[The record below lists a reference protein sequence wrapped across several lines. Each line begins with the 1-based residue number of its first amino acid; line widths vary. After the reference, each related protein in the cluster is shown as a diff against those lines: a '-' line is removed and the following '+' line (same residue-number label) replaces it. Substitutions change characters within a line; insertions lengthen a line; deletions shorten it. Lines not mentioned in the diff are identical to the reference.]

1 MIHFS
6 RYRAITVFSS
16 MALMVIFYLITFLK
30 YGGFERSITF
40 NGGIRISIL
49 LPSDMNRD
57 TLEKAAIAIGIPTP
71 QVKLTSAHNNQYD
84 LEVGPAAKEL
94 LEKQVH
100 ANGDKKADSGIGA
113 IVEERLLAQL
123 KLPARSITARETMAA
138 SYGDELWGIAT
149 KSLLACIGLI
159 GIYLALRFHFSFAL
173 GAALSLVHDV
183 FLTIGFIG
191 VARIEPSIPVVAAV
205 LTIVGYSI
213 NDTIV
218 IFDRIRKNAEDHA
231 QMSSKVIM
239 DSAMSQTL
247 SRTLVTS
254 ILTLISM
261 LSLLMGG
268 AETLHDFAVVLI
280 FGIIMGTYSSIFIA
294 AHSVQYYE
302 ELVARFKR

>member
-6 RYRAITVFSS
+6 KYRAITVFSS
-16 MALMVIFYLITFLK
+16 MALMVGLYVVTFGV
-30 YGGFERSITF
+30 YGGFEKSITF
-40 NGGIRISIL
+40 NGGIRISIV

-57 TLEKAAIAIGIPTP
+57 TLEKAALAIGIPSPT
-71 QVKLTSAHNNQYD
+71 VKLTSAHNNQYD
-84 LEVGPAAKEL
+84 LEVGPTAKEA
-94 LEKQVH
+94 LEKQMLEGT
-100 ANGDKKADSGIGA
+100 NKKVDSGVGA
-113 IVEERLLAQL
+113 LVEERLLAHL
-123 KLPARSITARETMAA
+123 KLPARSVTARETMAA

-159 GIYLALRFHFSFAL
+159 GVYLALRFHFSFAL
-173 GAALSLVHDV
+173 GAALSLIHDV

-239 DSAMSQTL
+239 DAAMTQTL

-268 AETLHDFAVVLI
+268 AESLRDFAIVLI
-280 FGIIMGTYSSIFIA
+280 FGIIMGTYSSIFVA